1 MTTYGRVL
9 NPPIHYTKD
18 NRQSMDPIKQ
28 HKGIVAPI
36 DRVNI
41 DTDAI
46 IPKQFLRKI
55 ERTGF
60 GKNLFHEWRFTDY
73 EGTQENPDF
82 VLNKTEY
89 RHSTILLS
97 RDNFGCGSS
106 REHAPWA
113 LSDYGFRVIIAPSFA
128 DIFYN
133 NCVKNGILLIVLAS
147 EIVDELFKQVNTIAN
162 TEFTADLANQMLIDT
177 NGKEYRFEINPFAK
191 TCLLKGLDQI
201 GWTLQF
207 EDRINQFEAFLKRE
221 RPWAI

>member
-1 MTTYGRVL
+1 MEPFKSHT
-9 NPPIHYTKD
+9 
-18 NRQSMDPIKQ
+18 
-28 HKGIVAPI
+28 GIVAPL

-60 GKNLFHEWRFTDY
+60 GKHLFHEWRFLDY
-73 EGTQENPDF
+73 EGTKENPDF
-82 VLNKTEY
+82 ILNKSEY
-89 RHSTILLS
+89 RKSTVLLT

-113 LSDYGFRVIIAPSFA
+113 LEDYGFRVIVAPSFA

-133 NCVKNGILLIVLAS
+133 NCIKNGILLIQLKS
-147 EIVDELFKQVNTIAN
+147 DEVETLFKETLSKPGALMS
-162 TEFTADLANQMLIDT
+162 ADLASQTLTSPSGKKFSFAISEFDKYCML
-177 NGKEYRFEINPFAK
+177 N
-191 TCLLKGLDQI
+191 GLDQI

-207 EDRINQFEAFLKRE
+207 DKDIVEYENRINKEM
-221 RPWAI
+221 PWLN

>member
-1 MTTYGRVL
+1 MEPFKSHT
-9 NPPIHYTKD
+9 
-18 NRQSMDPIKQ
+18 
-28 HKGIVAPI
+28 GIVAPL

-60 GKNLFHEWRFTDY
+60 GKHLFHEWRFLDY
-73 EGTQENPDF
+73 EGTKENPDF
-82 VLNKTEY
+82 ILNKSDY
-89 RHSTILLS
+89 RKSTVLLT

-113 LSDYGFRVIIAPSFA
+113 LEDYGFRVIIAPSFA

-133 NCVKNGILLIVLAS
+133 NCIKNGILLIQLKS
-147 EIVDELFKQVNTIAN
+147 EEVEQLFQETVGKPGVKMTAELETQTLTSPSGRKFSFAISK
-162 TEFTADLANQMLIDT
+162 FDKYCML
-177 NGKEYRFEINPFAK
+177 N
-191 TCLLKGLDQI
+191 GLDQI

-207 EDRINQFEAFLKRE
+207 NNDIAKYEEHVNQDMHWLK
-221 RPWAI
+221 